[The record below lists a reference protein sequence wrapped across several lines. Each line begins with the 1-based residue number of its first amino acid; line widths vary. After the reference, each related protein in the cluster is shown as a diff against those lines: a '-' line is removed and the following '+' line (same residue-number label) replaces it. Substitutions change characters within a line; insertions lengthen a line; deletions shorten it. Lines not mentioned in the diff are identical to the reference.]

1 MQTFY
6 DHFHFKTQ
14 GHVKWLKKANT
25 VERPPAY
32 WLLSKHSVDLWHFNY
47 NVTTSML
54 IGNHLLLIV
63 NKQIKAYKL
72 PKEWQ
77 GFG

>member
-1 MQTFY
+1 
-6 DHFHFKTQ
+6 
-14 GHVKWLKKANT
+14 
-25 VERPPAY
+25 
-32 WLLSKHSVDLWHFNY
+32 
-47 NVTTSML
+47 ML

-77 GFG
+77 GFGLL